1 METVFTHNHAAVVL
15 LDTTLIALFVVTG
28 AGLACALSVTALRA
42 LRAYHLRRALD
53 GELGNYGDALDALSG
68 WYKKAHP

>member
-42 LRAYHLRRALD
+42 LRALD
-53 GELGNYGDALDALSG
+53 GELGNYGDALDALSE

>member
-42 LRAYHLRRALD
+42 LRALRALD